1 MNQKDPVDELLR
13 EQAKERMSGFEQRDS
28 TEMWKRFEAAHLK
41 RRPNYRRWSGVAAA
55 CLAIAIMAS
64 YLAFPGQVR
73 ALGQRLMDMSFEFG
87 GDRQAN
93 IGLSIYNNEPPV
105 APADGEYATL
115 EDVRAVAPFP
125 VLEPIFIPERYRAMA
140 FAYEPIGAA
149 GIVTIRYRSEDGGF
163 LVFEQF
169 FFYDLDGYGQ
179 GKVID
184 TDDTRVTDVDID
196 GAQGVLSERRKDG
209 YVKLLWVT
217 RTNGCQVYGHIT
229 PEEAIKIA
237 KSVR

>member
-13 EQAKERMSGFEQRDS
+13 DLAKERMSGFEQRDS
-28 TEMWKRFEAAHLK
+28 KEMWKRFEAAHLR
-41 RRPNYRRWSGVAAA
+41 RRPNYRRWPGIAAA
-55 CLAIAIMAS
+55 CLAIVIMAS
-64 YLAFPGQVR
+64 YLAFPDQVR
-73 ALGQRLMDMSFEFG
+73 ALSQRLMDMSFEFG
-87 GDRQAN
+87 GDRQAI
-93 IGLSIYNNEPPV
+93 IGLSINNNEPP
-105 APADGEYATL
+105 PADGEYAIL

-125 VLEPIFIPERYRAMA
+125 VLEPTYIPERFRATA

-149 GIVTIRYRSEDGGF
+149 GIVTVRFRSENGGF

-196 GAQGVLSERRKDG
+196 GTQGVLSERRKDG

-217 RTNGCQVYGHIT
+217 RTDSCQVYGHIT